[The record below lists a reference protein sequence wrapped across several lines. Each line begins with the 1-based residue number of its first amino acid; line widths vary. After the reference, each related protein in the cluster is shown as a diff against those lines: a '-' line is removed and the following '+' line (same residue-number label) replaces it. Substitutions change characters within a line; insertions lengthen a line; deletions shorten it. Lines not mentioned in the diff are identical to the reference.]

1 MRLQVR
7 DLTRRF
13 PTIVIAV
20 AAISAVFAVLLGDV
34 GDRYVFTFAGTGE
47 AGAGGDGGL
56 ATEAQFTFPTDP
68 AVDGVGNVYV
78 ADSGNHRIRRIDTE
92 GVITTIA
99 GTEVRG
105 FGGDGGPATEARF
118 DAPTD
123 LSVDGSGNVYV
134 TDLTAI
140 RIRRIDAEGVITT
153 IAGSGP
159 VFSQGGYSG
168 DGGASDGG
176 AIRFTPWTG
185 VGRVGQRLRGRLGQ
199 PANPGHQTAGRK
211 ESCHQ

>member
-78 ADSGNHRIRRIDTE
+78 ADSGNQRIRRIDT
-92 GVITTIA
+92 
-99 GTEVRG
+99 
-105 FGGDGGPATEARF
+105 
-118 DAPTD
+118 
-123 LSVDGSGNVYV
+123 
-134 TDLTAI
+134 
-140 RIRRIDAEGVITT
+140 EGVITT